1 MASPGGTCDDKS
13 SGGCLRT
20 LITVMALVVVAF
32 VVAVGR
38 IPEGEVAEL
47 VTFDRNG
54 RAIGTQLWIVDLDGQ
69 AWVRAP
75 GRDASWLL
83 RLRLN
88 PTAHLSR
95 GEGLVS
101 VRAFPSADPKART
114 AVNRAM
120 ARRYGRL
127 ERAFH
132 WLRDPEKTVP
142 VRLEKLAPGAR
153 GAPDDRS
160 RLG

>member
-1 MASPGGTCDDKS
+1 MT
-13 SGGCLRT
+13 
-20 LITVMALVVVAF
+20 LVVVAL
-32 VVAVGR
+32 VIAVGWV
-38 IPEGEVAEL
+38 PEGEVAEL

-54 RAIGTQLWIVDLDGQ
+54 RAIGTELWIVDLDGE

-75 GRDASWLL
+75 ARDASWLQ

-95 GEGLVS
+95 GEGIIS
-101 VRAFPSADPKART
+101 VRAFPSADPKVRA

-120 ARRYGRL
+120 KRRYGRL
-127 ERAFH
+127 EWAFH

-153 GAPDDRS
+153 GAAGDRS

>member
-1 MASPGGTCDDKS
+1 
-13 SGGCLRT
+13 
-20 LITVMALVVVAF
+20 MALVMVAL
-32 VVAVGR
+32 VIAVGR

-47 VTFDRNG
+47 ITFDRNG
-54 RAIGTQLWIVDLDGQ
+54 RAIGTQLWIVDLQGET
-69 AWVRAP
+69 WVRAP
-75 GRDASWLL
+75 GREASWLL
-83 RLRLN
+83 RIRLN

-101 VRAFPSADPKART
+101 VRAFPSADPKVRA

-120 ARRYGRL
+120 ERRYGRL

-132 WLRDPEKTVP
+132 WLRDPDETVP
-142 VRLEKLAPGAR
+142 VRLERLTPSAR
-153 GAPDDRS
+153 GTAGDRS

>member
-1 MASPGGTCDDKS
+1 M
-13 SGGCLRT
+13 RT
-20 LITVMALVVVAF
+20 LITLMALVVVAL
-32 VVAVGR
+32 VIAVGR
-38 IPEGEVAEL
+38 IPEGEVAEF

-54 RAIGTQLWIVDLDGQ
+54 RAIGTQLWLVDLDGET
-69 AWVRAP
+69 WVRAP
-75 GRDASWLL
+75 ARDASWLL

-88 PTAHLSR
+88 STAHLSR

-101 VRAFPSADPKART
+101 VRAFPSADPKVRA

-120 ARRYGRL
+120 ERRYGRL

-142 VRLEKLAPGAR
+142 VRLEKLAPDAQGAA
-153 GAPDDRS
+153 GDRS